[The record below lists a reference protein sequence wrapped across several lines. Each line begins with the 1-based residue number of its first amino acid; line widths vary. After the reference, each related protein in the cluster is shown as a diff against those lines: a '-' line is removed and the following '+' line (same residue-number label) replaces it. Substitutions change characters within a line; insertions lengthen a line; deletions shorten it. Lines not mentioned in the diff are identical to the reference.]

1 MSTEKEHDPM
11 HDVIIIGAGVSG
23 LAAARLLTAA
33 GREVL
38 LLEARDRTGGR
49 VWTDYSYGAVELGA
63 EFIHGDKACTWAD
76 VEAAGLR
83 TRPWGSRRFFARGGQ
98 ILPADDP
105 FAARVFALY
114 AAVSDYRGPDLSVAQ
129 LLARLAPADDP
140 AIPITLRWLCNLEG
154 AEPERLSAAAY
165 AYERAHSN
173 NGEGNFHL
181 LDGYSRLIDA
191 MTTGLQ
197 IRLHAPVREVRW
209 ERGAVAL
216 TLEHGE
222 SLEAS
227 RLLVTLPV
235 SLLQAG
241 VPSFTPELPAT
252 RRAAIHAIPM
262 GQVTKLA
269 IWFERQ
275 LWPDF
280 TVLSSDGRIATW
292 WPVAGASTPTLMGYQ
307 GGPAARAVA
316 AMGEANALD
325 VALNELSQLFGP
337 AVRAAC
343 RGGRL
348 VDWSADPWSRGAY
361 TYSGV
366 GMGAARAVLAEP
378 LDDTIFFAG
387 EATAEGGHIATV
399 HGAIESGRRAA
410 RELLMMSGDSS

>member
-1 MSTEKEHDPM
+1 MSTEKEQDLM
-11 HDVIIIGAGVSG
+11 HDVIIIGAGASG

-33 GREVL
+33 GREVV

-49 VWTDYSYGAVELGA
+49 IWTDYSHGAVELGA
-63 EFIHGDKACTWAD
+63 EFIHGDQACTWAD
-76 VEAAGLR
+76 VEAANLR

-98 ILPADDP
+98 ILPTNDP

-114 AAVSDYRGPDLSVAQ
+114 AAVADYRGPDLSVAQ
-129 LLARLAPADDP
+129 LLARLAPANDP
-140 AIPITLRWLCNLEG
+140 AVPITLRWLCNLEG

-165 AYERAHSN
+165 AREREQSS
-173 NGEGNFHL
+173 NGEGNFHI
-181 LDGYSRLIDA
+181 LDGYSRLVEA
-191 MTTGLQ
+191 MAAGLQ
-197 IRLHAPVREVRW
+197 IRLNAPVREVRW
-209 ERGAVAL
+209 ERGAVTL

-227 RLLVTLPV
+227 RLLVTVPV

-262 GQVTKLA
+262 GQVTKVA
-269 IWFERQ
+269 VWFERQ
-275 LWPDF
+275 RWPDF

-307 GGPAARAVA
+307 GGPTARAVA
-316 AMGEANALD
+316 AMGEADALEVALD
-325 VALNELSQLFGP
+325 ELTQLFGP
-337 AVRAAC
+337 AVRAAYL
-343 RGGRL
+343 GGRL
-348 VDWSADPWSRGAY
+348 VDWNADPWSRGAY
-361 TYSGV
+361 TYSAV
-366 GMGAARAVLAEP
+366 GMGAARATLAAP

-410 RELLMMSGDSS
+410 RELLMMSSDTP

>member
-1 MSTEKEHDPM
+1 M

-23 LAAARLLTAA
+23 LAAARLLVAA

-38 LLEARDRTGGR
+38 LLEARGRTGGR
-49 VWTDYSYGAVELGA
+49 IWTDYSYGAVELGA
-63 EFIHGDKACTWAD
+63 EFIHGDQACTWAE
-76 VEAAGLR
+76 VAAAGLK
-83 TRPWGSRRFFARGGQ
+83 TRSWGSRRFFGRGGR
-98 ILPADDP
+98 ILHADDP

-114 AAVSDYRGPDLSVAQ
+114 TAVADYRGPDLSVAQ
-129 LLARLAPADDP
+129 LLGRLAPADDP
-140 AIPITLRWLCNLEG
+140 AVPITLRWLCNLEG

-165 AYERAHSN
+165 AHERAHSS
-173 NGEGNFHL
+173 NGEGNFHI
-181 LDGYSRLIDA
+181 LDGYSRLIDHMA
-191 MTTGLQ
+191 TGLQ

-209 ERGAVAL
+209 EQGAVAV

-222 SLEAS
+222 TLEANQ
-227 RLLVTLPV
+227 LLVTLPV

-241 VPSFTPELPAT
+241 LPRFTPELPAT

-262 GQVTKLA
+262 GHVTKLA

-307 GGPAARAVA
+307 GGPTARAVA
-316 AMGEANALD
+316 AMGEANALE
-325 VALNELSQLFGP
+325 VALDELSQLFGP
-337 AVRAAC
+337 GVRAAC
-343 RGGRL
+343 LGGRL

-361 TYSGV
+361 TYSAV
-366 GMGAARAVLAEP
+366 GMGAARAALAAP

-410 RELLMMSGDSS
+410 RELLAGRENRPSQIPTLL